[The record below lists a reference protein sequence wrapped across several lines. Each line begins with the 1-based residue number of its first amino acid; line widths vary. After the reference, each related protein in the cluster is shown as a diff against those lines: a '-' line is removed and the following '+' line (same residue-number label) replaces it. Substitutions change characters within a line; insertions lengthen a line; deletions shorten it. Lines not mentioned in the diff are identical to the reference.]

1 MKEIIKLILPNYF
14 KKIYYKIKS
23 FYECLFFKINL
34 KNYIKKKKPIFII
47 VGAGT
52 TKYKKWLST
61 NYPWFNLIELKSY
74 KKYFQSRNV
83 EKILAEHVFEHLT
96 LEEGKKAINNLK
108 EILKPNGK
116 IRIAVPDGFNP
127 DKKFIDWVRP
137 NGLGPGA
144 DDHKVLYNYK
154 LIHEIFDE
162 DFEIKYLEYFNE
174 KSEFIY
180 TNWTNNSDN
189 GYIMRSRYED
199 KRNTNEEIK
208 YNSIIVDA
216 ILKK

>member
-1 MKEIIKLILPNYF
+1 MKEKIKKILPNF
-14 KKIYYKIKS
+14 LLEKYYKIKF
-23 FYECLFFKINL
+23 FYEYLFFRINL
-34 KNYIKKKKPIFII
+34 CINIIKKKQIFIV
-47 VGAGT
+47 VGSGP
-52 TKYKKWLST
+52 TKYKNWLST
-61 NYPWFNLIELKSY
+61 NLPWFNLLELKSV
-74 KKYFQSRNV
+74 KKCFQSRNV

-96 LEEGKKAINNLK
+96 LEQGKRAIKNLK

-127 DKKFIDWVRP
+127 DKKFIDWVKP
-137 NGLGPGA
+137 NGLGTGA
-144 DDHKVLYNYK
+144 YDHKVLYNYK

-174 KSEFIY
+174 NGKFIY
-180 TNWTNNSDN
+180 TRWINNFDN

-199 KRNTNEEIK
+199 KRNTKEKIK
-208 YNSIIVDA
+208 YNSIIIDA

>member
-1 MKEIIKLILPNYF
+1 MKEVIKKILPKF
-14 KKIYYKIKS
+14 FLEKYYKTKF
-23 FYECLFFKINL
+23 FYEYFFFKINL
-34 KNYIKKKKPIFII
+34 SINIIKKKPIFIV
-47 VGAGT
+47 VGAGP
-52 TKYKKWLST
+52 TKYKNWLST
-61 NYPWFNLIELKSY
+61 NYPWFNLVELKSF
-74 KKYFQSRNV
+74 KKYFPSRNV

-96 LEEGKKAINNLK
+96 LEQGKRAIKNLK
-108 EILKPNGK
+108 QILKPNGK

-127 DKKFIDWVRP
+127 DKKFIDWVKP

-154 LIHEIFDE
+154 LIHKIFDE

-174 KSEFIY
+174 NGEFIN
-180 TNWTNNSDN
+180 TRWINNFDN

-199 KRNTNEEIK
+199 KRNTKEKIK
-208 YNSIIVDA
+208 YNSIIIDA